1 MEYDEGYT
9 LTDTFEPPLNEQEA
23 IEAQFLLQ
31 KSAADTTLED
41 FLCNSEYY
49 IRDYLFDKGTDIF
62 ETFKIL
68 LTFLKI
74 RTNFIYL
81 SQILNNIF
89 KAKELMK
96 TMERIKNGVVIP

>member
-49 IRDYLFDKGTDIF
+49 IRD
-62 ETFKIL
+62 
-68 LTFLKI
+68 
-74 RTNFIYL
+74 
-81 SQILNNIF
+81 
-89 KAKELMK
+89 
-96 TMERIKNGVVIP
+96 